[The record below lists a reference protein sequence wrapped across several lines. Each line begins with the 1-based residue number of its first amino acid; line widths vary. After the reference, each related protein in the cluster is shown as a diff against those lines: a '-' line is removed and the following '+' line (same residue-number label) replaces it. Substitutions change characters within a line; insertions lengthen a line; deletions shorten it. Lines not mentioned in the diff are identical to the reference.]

1 MGTLLIYS
9 SIIILLAHTLTI
21 SLFSFFIFLLNPSSS
36 FLLFFFSFNCFFVF
50 LIFLFSPTR
59 ASSLPLI
66 PALSVVFSLF
76 PSLSFQCSL
85 THYRAMTFCVL
96 PDLRTSFAVCL
107 QVNKSANFSDHA
119 LQHSNCRVSMWVFSQ
134 VVTSLQ
140 ACTCASNQNV
150 PRWVS
155 KNLFFF
161 FFEYS
166 KFRK

>member
-1 MGTLLIYS
+1 MLEASWYPLSSQTLALHCGNLIDLQLYNYS
-9 SIIILLAHTLTI
+9 TSAHTHYF
-21 SLFSFFIFLLNPSSS
+21 SLFFLLSPSSS

-107 QVNKSANFSDHA
+107 QVNKTANFSDHA
-119 LQHSNCRVSMWVFSQ
+119 LQHSNCRVSMRVFSQ

-150 PRWVS
+150 PR
-155 KNLFFF
+155 
-161 FFEYS
+161 
-166 KFRK
+166 